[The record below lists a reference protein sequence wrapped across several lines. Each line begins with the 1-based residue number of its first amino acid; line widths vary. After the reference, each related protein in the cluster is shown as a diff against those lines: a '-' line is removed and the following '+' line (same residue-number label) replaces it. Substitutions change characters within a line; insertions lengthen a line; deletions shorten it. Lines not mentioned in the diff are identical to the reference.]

1 MMMRM
6 HFLVAFTEMLGTYVV
21 LFLTSKLNYVLYF
34 LTCKKFRVD
43 TTSSFLFT
51 KIGMRLIK
59 GQINSRE

>member
-1 MMMRM
+1 MMRM

-43 TTSSFLFT
+43 FT